1 MQVTKNLVRLTQTPL
16 RLGLVLLCTLV
27 SACSITPDSIVKQP
41 TTAKAKPVAANN
53 ASNGAIFNSASYR
66 PMFED
71 RRPRFVGDIVT
82 INIAENTNAKKSG
95 GNSGSKDSKLDS
107 AITSFLGKA
116 IPKATFSGSASGS
129 YEDKIDADASN
140 TFNGSVTATVIEVLP
155 NGNLVVSG
163 EKQVSFD
170 KSTEFVR
177 FSGVINPDTISIGN
191 TVSSTKV
198 ADARV
203 EYRTSSKVDAAEV
216 ASMFARFFL
225 SMAAL

>member
-1 MQVTKNLVRLTQTPL
+1 MTHLNKKLIQCNHK
-16 RLGLVLLCTLV
+16 VLLTACLLI
-27 SACSITPDSIVKQP
+27 SGCSITPDTIVKQP
-41 TTAKAKPVAANN
+41 TTAKAKPVVANS
-53 ASNGAIFNSASYR
+53 ASSGAIFNNASYR

-71 RRPRFVGDIVT
+71 RRPRFVGDTVT

-95 GNSGSKDSKLDS
+95 GNSGSKDSKLES
-107 AITSFLGKA
+107 AVTSFLGKA
-116 IPKATFSGSASGS
+116 IPKASFSGSASGS
-129 YEDKIDADASN
+129 YQDSIDADASN
-140 TFNGSVTATVIEVLP
+140 TFNGAVTATVIEVLP
-155 NGNLVVSG
+155 NGFLVVSG

-177 FSGVINPDTISIGN
+177 FSGVVNPDTITIGN

-198 ADARV
+198 ADTRV